1 MLRFLISLLFGLIV
15 GLGIGVYIGWVQ
27 APVEFVDSPLSYL
40 DTAHQDDYTVMVAAG
55 YTADHDLNGA
65 VERLRA
71 LNVQSVPTYVETLT
85 ERYISQGR
93 SVDDIRYLVA
103 LAEGMGRLTPLME
116 PYRMLPEAGQ

>member
-15 GLGIGVYIGWVQ
+15 GLGLGVYIGWVQ

-40 DTAHQDDYTVMVAAG
+40 DTLHKDEYTVMIAAG

-71 LNVQSVPTYVETLT
+71 LDIQSVPAYVESIT

>member
-1 MLRFLISLLFGLIV
+1 MLRFLISLLFGLII

-40 DTAHQDDYTVMVAAG
+40 DGPHQDEYTVMVAAG

-71 LNVQSVPTYVETLT
+71 LNVPSVPAYVESLT